1 MVIIVRKNKQRAA
14 LVTEW
19 VVAMGIFTMA
29 MLPLAFSF
37 FQESKLARA
46 YYYKAVAMEIVDGEM
61 EVLAAGEWHWFK
73 PGQQAYR
80 VSAAAATNLP
90 PGNFALTVGE
100 ERLRLEWTPKR
111 HGQGGSVVREVKIK

>member
-1 MVIIVRKNKQRAA
+1 MVIDVRKNKQRAA

-46 YYYKAVAMEIVDGEM
+46 YYYKAVALEIVDGEM
-61 EVLAAGEWHWFK
+61 EVLAAGEWRSFK
-73 PGQQAYR
+73 PGQQAYK

-90 PGNFALTVGE
+90 QGNFALTVGE
-100 ERLRLEWTPKR
+100 NRLRLEWTPKR
-111 HGQGGSVVREVKIK
+111 RGQGGSVLREVKIK